1 MRDIWVSRDLN
12 FEYFPNP
19 WGQPPRASRHSGTQ
33 ERPNW
38 QWWHSCRS
46 KIVGSKQSLESYKV
60 LFVRP
65 RCLIIALH
73 CKIGCFFMYIC
84 QNKFFPAKF
93 LFKGCFYFYRKS
105 FNMYY
110 NRYAVLRSGNK
121 CQKKDL
127 VRRKVFLFC
136 ALRSTLQ
143 FTFFFLNILGKSL
156 IFALDDIGEI
166 DFWGRK

>member
-1 MRDIWVSRDLN
+1 MPD
-12 FEYFPNP
+12 
-19 WGQPPRASRHSGTQ
+19 H
-33 ERPNW
+33 
-38 QWWHSCRS
+38 C
-46 KIVGSKQSLESYKV
+46 
-60 LFVRP
+60 
-65 RCLIIALH
+65 IALQNWL
-73 CKIGCFFMYIC
+73 FFMYIC

-121 CQKKDL
+121 CLKKDL

-166 DFWGRK
+166 DFWGRKWQKWRWAWKRWWPLHFFLGQWWWWRPLHHLLCSFNFLQQHDDDSVEDDFSSLKLHCSDNDDCD